1 MAIENELRVVL
12 LLVVVWTTEL
22 ACTRMNASPI
32 IGQIAAGL
40 IVGPALLDVIPY
52 VEAFKLLGKL
62 GVMVLVVES
71 GLAVDIHDIR
81 RFGGRASLA
90 AATGVLLPTL
100 LSFALYSG
108 VLGVGWKAA
117 LAVGAALSPT
127 SLGFSAQLLGEVG
140 QLTTPI
146 GQLICTAAVID
157 DVLSLLLL
165 AEVQA
170 LGADD
175 PKWYDYAI
183 PVLASV
189 GSVAVGSVA
198 AVFISSQ
205 TEPLGAWLAS
215 LNRDSNKRT
224 PSAPSAQA
232 AVPLEGGVVSVTN
245 DARAT
250 QHVAE
255 SGEERAVGL
264 VGRGDRVLLVMV
276 LAFSLVFA
284 YLSSLVGSSDLLG
297 CFLGGLAFSGVPGV
311 QRVWARQM
319 KRYSHWGARLFFSC
333 TVAFSVPSIYKDG
346 GLLRPE
352 PFWKGL
358 VLTAAAI
365 VGKLVVGLYAG
376 PPLTLAGFLK
386 LGWAMNGRGEFS
398 FFIAQEA
405 SDEGILDTEDYSA
418 VVWALLL
425 SSIAAPVF
433 FRRVLVKDNGD
444 SRRRRKGG
452 AEEEAARPGPGDCD
466 SSER

>member
-1 MAIENELRVVL
+1 MAIEDELRVVL

-40 IVGPALLDVIPY
+40 AVGPALLDLIPHI
-52 VEAFKLLGKL
+52 EAFKLLGKL

-71 GLAVDIHDIR
+71 GLAVNINEIR

-108 VLGVGWKAA
+108 VLGAGWKAA

-140 QLTTPI
+140 QLATPI

-170 LGADD
+170 LGAND

-183 PVLASV
+183 PVLASAGSIVV
-189 GSVAVGSVA
+189 GGVA
-198 AVFISSQ
+198 AVLISSK

-215 LNRDSNKRT
+215 LDGISDRQKYAS
-224 PSAPSAQA
+224 PSVEVAM
-232 AVPLEGGVVSVTN
+232 PLEGDVVAATDTASVPPG
-245 DARAT
+245 T
-250 QHVAE
+250 QNAAE
-255 SGEERAVGL
+255 SGEERGVGL
-264 VGRGDRVLLVMV
+264 VGKGDRVLLVMV

-311 QRVWARQM
+311 QRIWARQ
-319 KRYSHWGARLFFSC
+319 
-333 TVAFSVPSIYKDG
+333 V
-346 GLLRPE
+346 
-352 PFWKGL
+352 
-358 VLTAAAI
+358 
-365 VGKLVVGLYAG
+365 
-376 PPLTLAGFLK
+376 
-386 LGWAMNGRGEFS
+386 
-398 FFIAQEA
+398 
-405 SDEGILDTEDYSA
+405 
-418 VVWALLL
+418 
-425 SSIAAPVF
+425 
-433 FRRVLVKDNGD
+433 
-444 SRRRRKGG
+444 
-452 AEEEAARPGPGDCD
+452 
-466 SSER
+466 